1 MATVVPKRINPKI
14 EYLPDNSVTDSLDH
28 ELRGLLT
35 TCFTK
40 PQDVVFRDRRY
51 FREPYPHRW
60 VIRDE
65 SNAIVAHI
73 GVHEKQVEAEGRTYC
88 IGGIAEVCVHPIYRG
103 KGYVRMMLKCIHAW
117 LSKHDF
123 AFAVLFGDTLVYRS
137 SGYVQVTNLF
147 LGGSQEG
154 WKQINGI
161 IRDLSGTPWPRGD
174 VHLSSPGF

>member
-1 MATVVPKRINPKI
+1 MTTVGPKRMNPKI

-65 SNAIVAHI
+65 SDAIVAHI

-88 IGGIAEVCVHPIYRG
+88 IGGIAEVCVQPIYRG
-103 KGYVRMMLKCIHAW
+103 KGYVRMMLKSIHAW
-117 LSKHDF
+117 LSKHGF
-123 AFAVLFGDTLVYRS
+123 AFAILFGDTHVYRS
-137 SGYVQVTNLF
+137 SGYVQITNLF
-147 LGGSQEG
+147 LGGSQRG
-154 WKQINGI
+154 RKQMKGM

-174 VHLSSPGF
+174 MHLYGLGF

>member
-1 MATVVPKRINPKI
+1 MTTVVPKRMNPKI

-40 PQDVVFRDRRY
+40 PQDVVFKDRRY

-65 SNAIVAHI
+65 SNTIIAQI
-73 GVHEKQVEAEGRTYC
+73 GVHEKQVEAEDRTYC

-117 LSKHDF
+117 LSKHGF

-154 WKQINGI
+154 WKQINGM

-174 VHLSSPGF
+174 VHLSGLEF